1 MPRPRAGGETALRS
15 EVEAAEKPFLMCV
28 EDVFQR
34 HQGRMVMLTGRIE
47 RGWVREGDEVEIVS
61 FDGGATATVGD
72 IETSCR
78 RIDEA
83 SADMNVGLL
92 LPGVAAGG
100 VWRGQVIAAPGSV
113 SAHVGFT
120 AEISLLSGDRGAAEA
135 RTGERLQLHLRA
147 AVVLGA
153 VAPAQEGDA
162 LQPLHKG
169 LVTVA
174 PDRPVAREEGQS
186 FAFRHHG
193 RAAGCG
199 IVTWLML

>member
-1 MPRPRAGGETALRS
+1 
-15 EVEAAEKPFLMCV
+15 
-28 EDVFQR
+28 
-34 HQGRMVMLTGRIE
+34 MVMLTGRIE

-61 FDGGATATVGD
+61 FDGGTTATVGD

-120 AEISLLSGDRGAAEA
+120 AEILLLAGDLSAAEV
-135 RTGERLQLHLRA
+135 RTGERLQFHPRA

-153 VAPAQEGDA
+153 VALAQKGDA

-169 LVTVA
+169 VVTVGT
-174 PDRPVAREEGQS
+174 DRPVALEDGRS

-193 RAAGCG
+193 RAAGWG